1 MDRGGG
7 VCLCLC
13 LWCRCVSVASHSDR
27 FTQVIHSHIYVNIKI
42 KLYLRRIQASV
53 MRCSPGSADFVPPVC
68 LCVCR
73 LGDGGS
79 A

>member
-27 FTQVIHSHIYVNIKI
+27 FTQVIHSHICKHED
-42 KLYLRRIQASV
+42 QAVLEKNPSLSYAV
-53 MRCSPGSADFVPPVC
+53 LSW
-68 LCVCR
+68 LC
-73 LGDGGS
+73 
-79 A
+79 